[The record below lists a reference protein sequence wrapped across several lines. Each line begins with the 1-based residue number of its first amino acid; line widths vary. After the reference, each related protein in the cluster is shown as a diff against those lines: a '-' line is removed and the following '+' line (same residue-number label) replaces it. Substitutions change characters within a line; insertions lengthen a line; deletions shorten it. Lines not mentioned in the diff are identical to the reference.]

1 VEEDDGGR
9 HDFQCVKPDTDSY
22 GSPVPPGLDSHDL
35 IAAFVDELAR
45 CGMTDAC
52 TSPGSRST
60 PLVLALARH
69 PRLRAHSHID
79 ERSGGFFA
87 LGIAK
92 ATGRP
97 VAVACTSGTAAA
109 NFAPAVIEAG
119 EARVPLIVLTADR
132 PPELRGTGAGQT
144 IDQIKLYGDA
154 VRWFFEVGNHEVTD
168 ERIAWARTLAG
179 RAYAAATG
187 ERPGPVHLN
196 WPLREPLVPEG
207 VRPARGGRSGGRP
220 WTVVRRCA
228 ARPASL
234 AAHIDGSARGV
245 IVAGRDDRGLSPGVP
260 ELARA
265 AGYPLLADPLSG
277 ARRGDAAI
285 AHYDPLLR
293 DRAFANA
300 HAPEVVVRVGDLPTS
315 KPLRSWLARLDGAK
329 QILVDP
335 EHAWQDPASVVDVV
349 LRADP
354 LLLEPPPPAAAG
366 WLEDWRTAD
375 AAADAAIERTLADDL
390 SEPNVARVIATTLPA
405 DATVFVAASMPVREL
420 ESFWPVRDD
429 APRVLSNRGA
439 NGIDGTLSSAL
450 GVAAV
455 AEGPVVALIGDVA
468 FAHDI
473 GGLLAARRLSLSL
486 TIVLINN
493 GGAAVFDYLP
503 IAGEQDVY
511 EHHVATP
518 PGLDFEA
525 AARLYGFVHE
535 QPESLAE
542 LRALLQRPAGATLIE
557 VRTDR
562 AAGVELHRRVW
573 SAVASGTGR

>member
-1 VEEDDGGR
+1 MDASVTARRQGAWVPLAPR
-9 HDFQCVKPDTDSY
+9 RY
-22 GSPVPPGLDSHDL
+22 GSSVAHVPDSHDL
-35 IAAFVDELAR
+35 IAAFVDELSR

-79 ERSGGFFA
+79 ERSSGFFA

-109 NFAPAVIEAG
+109 NLSPAVIEAA

-132 PPELRGTGAGQT
+132 PPELREIGAGQT
-144 IDQIKLYGDA
+144 IDQIKLYGTA
-154 VRWFFEVGNHEVTD
+154 ARWFFEVGNHEVTD
-168 ERIAWARTLAG
+168 ERVAWARALAC
-179 RAYAAATG
+179 RAYAVATG

-196 WPLREPLVPEG
+196 WPLREPLVPTAPQQP
-207 VRPARGGRSGGRP
+207 VGGRPGGRP
-220 WTVVRRCA
+220 WVDIHRPDPVA
-228 ARPASL
+228 APL
-234 AAHIDGSARGV
+234 ADHVTAAARGV
-245 IVAGRDDRGLSPGVP
+245 IVAGRDDRGLAPAIP
-260 ELARA
+260 ALATA

-277 ARRGDAAI
+277 ARRGAAAI
-285 AHYDPLLR
+285 AHYDSLLR
-293 DRAFANA
+293 DGEFARR
-300 HAPEVVVRVGDLPTS
+300 HAPEVVIRVGDLPTS
-315 KPLRSWLARLDGAK
+315 KPLRAWLAGLDGARH
-329 QILVDP
+329 ILVDP
-335 EHAWQDPASVVDVV
+335 EWAWQDPASVADVV

-354 LLLEPPPPAAAG
+354 RLLEPP
-366 WLEDWRTAD
+366 
-375 AAADAAIERTLADDL
+375 AAADPAWLRAWLEADATAATAIDHTLADEL
-390 SEPNVARVIATTLPA
+390 SEPNVARTIATSLPSGATL
-405 DATVFVAASMPVREL
+405 FVAASMPVREL

-455 AEGPVVALIGDVA
+455 SDGPVVALIGDVA

-473 GGLLAARRLSLSL
+473 GGLLAASRLRLSL

-503 IAGEQDVY
+503 IARELDVY
-511 EHHVATP
+511 EQHIATP
-518 PGLDFEA
+518 TGLDFERA
-525 AARLYGFVHE
+525 SALYGFRHE
-535 QPESLAE
+535 CPHTLEALRTLLAE
-542 LRALLQRPAGATLIE
+542 PAPGTVIE
-557 VRTDR
+557 VRTNRDT
-562 AAGVELHRRVW
+562 GVALHRRV
-573 SAVASGTGR
+573 SEAVARALRD

>member
-1 VEEDDGGR
+1 M
-9 HDFQCVKPDTDSY
+9 
-22 GSPVPPGLDSHDL
+22 PPGLDSHDL

-79 ERSGGFFA
+79 ERSGAFFA
-87 LGIAK
+87 LGVAK

-97 VAVACTSGTAAA
+97 VAIACTSGTAAA
-109 NFAPAVIEAG
+109 NFAPAVIEAS

-154 VRWFFEVGNHEVTD
+154 VRWFFEVGNHEVVTD
-168 ERIAWARTLAG
+168 ERIAWARMLAC

-207 VRPARGGRSGGRP
+207 VRPAPGGRSGGRP
-220 WTVVRRCA
+220 WIDVRRPP

-234 AAHIDGSARGV
+234 AAHIDGPARGV
-245 IVAGRDDRGLSPGVP
+245 IVAGRDDRGLSPAVP

-277 ARRGDAAI
+277 ARRGGAAI
-285 AHYDPLLR
+285 AHYDLLLR
-293 DRAFANA
+293 HRAFADA
-300 HAPEVVVRVGDLPTS
+300 HAPEVVIRVGDLPTS
-315 KPLRSWLARLDGAK
+315 KPLRSWLARLEGAK

-335 EHAWQDPASVVDVV
+335 EHAWQDPASVVDLV
-349 LRADP
+349 LDADP
-354 LLLEPPPPAAAG
+354 LLLEPPVPSDAG
-366 WLEDWRTAD
+366 WLEDWRGAD
-375 AAADAAIERTLADDL
+375 AAAAAAVERTLADDL
-390 SEPNVARVIATTLPA
+390 SEPNVARAIATALPS

-455 AEGPVVALIGDVA
+455 AGGPVVALIGDVA

-503 IAGEQDVY
+503 IAGEHDIY
-511 EHHVATP
+511 ERHVATP

-525 AARLYGFVHE
+525 AARLYGFAHE
-535 QPESLAE
+535 QPASLAE

-573 SAVASGTGR
+573 SAVAGGPGA